1 MGTDMAVLTRAIIFS
16 VRETDVVIHGVC
28 CLSVKNLREFIPLNS
43 NITDYFS
50 SSGVL
55 HQLFILKAAFPAEI
69 K

>member
-1 MGTDMAVLTRAIIFS
+1 MAVGFDSSNLFS

-28 CLSVKNLREFIPLNS
+28 CLSDKNLREFIPLNS

-50 SSGVL
+50 SSGL
-55 HQLFILKAAFPAEI
+55 LDQLFILQVAFPAEI